1 MTGSDAAG
9 EVITVAAREAWIGHW
24 AGPTRFA
31 LRGGRL
37 MSPAPDHPDDPAP
50 DLELDGTVFPG
61 FRDAHVHLQLVDAA
75 ALFAGGLEE
84 VYDLGAG
91 PDATAGWHSPA
102 DRAVAGRPRIRFA
115 GQFLTAPGGYPS
127 DRAWAPAGSVREVTG
142 PEGAAA
148 AVSEQVCAGADFVK
162 VTLNSTAGPVF
173 DDDTLAAAVTAAHRL
188 SRGVVAHVEGDGQAA
203 RALAA
208 GVDVLAHTPWTERLD
223 DALVHAAAVSMRWI
237 GTLDIHR
244 GPQRDTAV
252 DNLRRFHEAGGRV
265 RYGTDLGN
273 GDLPLG
279 INGAEILGLL
289 DAGLGHDAVVAAMID
304 GDAGRRFAAGTDR
317 VCVVPGTPPP
327 DDADFARWL
336 TGARVVAAADL
347 EEDLR

>member
-1 MTGSDAAG
+1 MGAG
-9 EVITVAAREAWIGHW
+9 GDLVTVAAREAWIGRW
-24 AGPTRFA
+24 AGPTRFS

-37 MSPAPDHPDDPAP
+37 VSPASDHPRDPAP
-50 DLELDGTVFPG
+50 DLELAGTVFPG

-84 VYDLGAG
+84 VYDLGAA
-91 PDATAGWHSPA
+91 PDVTATWLSPA
-102 DRAVAGRPRIRFA
+102 DRATAGRPRIRFA

-127 DRAWAPAGSVREVTG
+127 DRPWAPAGSVRPVIG
-142 PEGAAA
+142 PEDAAT
-148 AVSEQVCAGADFVK
+148 AVTEQVCAGADFVK
-162 VTLNSTAGPVF
+162 ITLNSDAGPVL
-173 DDDTLAAAVTAAHRL
+173 DDGTLRALVTAAHRL

-208 GVDVLAHTPWTERLD
+208 GVDVLAHTPWTERLGD
-223 DALVHAAAVSMRWI
+223 TLVRAAAASMRWI

-244 GPQRDTAV
+244 GPDRETAV
-252 DNLRRFHEAGGRV
+252 DNLRRFHAAGGRV

-279 INGAEILGLL
+279 INADEIRGLFG
-289 DAGLGHDAVVAAMID
+289 AGLDRDTVVAAMID
-304 GDAGRRFAAGTDR
+304 GEAGRRFAAGADR
-317 VCVVPGTPPP
+317 VCVVPGSPPS
-327 DDADFARWL
+327 DDAEFASWL
-336 TGARVVAAADL
+336 TGAKVVAAVDL